1 MGFSL
6 VAQSRDYSPVA
17 VHGLLSVV
25 ASAVAEHRLYSTGS
39 IVVVHRFSYSMAC
52 GIFPDHGSNSC
63 LLYSLDSWNISFYFD
78 PLHLAF
84 LDHIDFFLIYFL
96 IEG

>member
-6 VAQSRDYSPVA
+6 VAG
-17 VHGLLSVV
+17 HGLLSVL

-39 IVVVHRFSYSMAC
+39 IAVAHTFSCSVAC
-52 GIFPDHGSNSC
+52 GIFPDHGSNAC
-63 LLYSLDSWNISFYFD
+63 LLCSLDPWNISFYFD